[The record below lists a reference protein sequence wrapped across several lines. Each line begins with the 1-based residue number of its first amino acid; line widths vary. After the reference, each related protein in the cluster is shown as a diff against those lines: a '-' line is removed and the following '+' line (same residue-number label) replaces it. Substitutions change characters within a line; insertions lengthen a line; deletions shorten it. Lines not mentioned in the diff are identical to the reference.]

1 MLYLP
6 ESKSKRKGN
15 KTMELFFKKLAN
27 LLSVKSLVTLAL
39 TVTFCVLTVTGN
51 LPENFMNI
59 YTMVITFYFV
69 KQLNKEDG
77 DVSQL

>member
-1 MLYLP
+1 
-6 ESKSKRKGN
+6 
-15 KTMELFFKKLAN
+15 MELFLKKLAN

-51 LPENFMNI
+51 LPENFMSI

-69 KQLNKEDG
+69 KQLGKEDG

>member
-1 MLYLP
+1 
-6 ESKSKRKGN
+6 
-15 KTMELFFKKLAN
+15 MELFFKKLAN

-39 TVTFCVLTVTGN
+39 TVTVCVLTVQN
-51 LPENFMNI
+51 AIPENFMNI

-77 DVSQL
+77 DLSQL

>member
-1 MLYLP
+1 
-6 ESKSKRKGN
+6 
-15 KTMELFFKKLAN
+15 MEIERRINNGTVFKKLAN

-39 TVTFCVLTVTGN
+39 TVIFCVLTVTGD

-69 KQLNKEDG
+69 KQLNKEDV

>member
-1 MLYLP
+1 MLCLP

-15 KTMELFFKKLAN
+15 ETMELFFKKLAN

>member
-1 MLYLP
+1 
-6 ESKSKRKGN
+6 
-15 KTMELFFKKLAN
+15 MELFFKKLAN

-39 TVTFCVLTVTGN
+39 TVTFCVLTVKN
-51 LPENFMNI
+51 AIPENFMNI